1 VGGVT
6 SRGENS
12 YGIEVFCKDVRSL
25 KFAHNPEN
33 HSRREFFEDLHHWA
47 FPMSRKDLPFAFS
60 YTEQFPENGWTVYE
74 PIQELKR
81 LVRMISRC
89 FEFVLQKLVG
99 GIKQDL
105 FY

>member
-1 VGGVT
+1 VEKVGGVT

-33 HSRREFFEDLHHWA
+33 HSRREFFEELQHYA
-47 FPMSRKDLPFAFS
+47 FPVTRKALPFAFS
-60 YTEQFPENGWTVYE
+60 YADQSSENGWSVYE

-81 LVRMISRC
+81 LV
-89 FEFVLQKLVG
+89 
-99 GIKQDL
+99 
-105 FY
+105 